1 MWKNPVSATPSI
13 VQVDFGAYGQNLPGD
28 GEMYCG
34 PTSLL
39 MGLYYLSANGFTQ
52 LAPAIYGGQEDPA
65 ATNLERVIAGLM
77 GCTPTG
83 GTSGDGMLAGMV
95 NYLSACGIA
104 PDQYAVNNNDSPDF
118 ACIAGQIA
126 PNVSQSP
133 SGPIA
138 LTCFS
143 VGWFSRSS
151 STDTTFVNGGGHV
164 LAPLVAQMVVSPLP
178 PLPPVTPIDLII
190 LNNAYPAAFADVPNL
205 PSKNPQ
211 MVVIAPVP
219 AGWTL
224 PNMPLPSQSY
234 SQVLTSTL
242 GGEDVAV
249 LWGAIAWTISATAR
263 PDSPSYQPSAWVL
276 TDQVTLDT
284 NGGNL
289 TVVAPLSGS
298 GGLCKAGDGV
308 LLLYIRHTSASL
320 VIQENADPDVQKDL
334 RDFFTHIA
342 TNGMNYR
349 HTAEGP
355 DDMPSHIRAALTQ
368 TSIGIPLRQGRL
380 ALGTWQGIYLF
391 EHRDAPHRR
400 EVVLHL
406 LGD

>member
-65 ATNLERVIAGLM
+65 ATNLARVIAGLM

-308 LLLYIRHTSASL
+308 LLLAGTNETTGA
-320 VIQENADPDVQKDL
+320 NAV
-334 RDFFTHIA
+334 T
-342 TNGMNYR
+342 G
-349 HTAEGP
+349 
-355 DDMPSHIRAALTQ
+355 
-368 TSIGIPLRQGRL
+368 
-380 ALGTWQGIYLF
+380 GTM
-391 EHRDAPHRR
+391 
-400 EVVLHL
+400 
-406 LGD
+406 